1 MTSSENLL
9 GFQVDNISD
18 LHFAAFDVNDKENY
32 ANDKAYTSNDDVCD
46 P

>member
-1 MTSSENLL
+1 MTTENLL
-9 GFQVDNISD
+9 LKTKN

-32 ANDKAYTSNDDVCD
+32 AHDKAYTSNDDVCD